1 MGSKTKSKSEI
12 SSRLGTRL
20 RGKLASAYSQ
30 RGTHQSKL
38 WYVFSPKTGRDWVLR
53 GTLEWGHFLLVEADP
68 DISDVDYSPP
78 SEIVRV
84 GDDDHATT
92 LDAVVTFKNGSI
104 EWREI
109 KWSDETNG
117 DIRSLHQWEAQVE
130 AASRTGARYVR
141 YSEKE
146 IYACPQ
152 LIANWTRI
160 VAWLAAVRGRSLY
173 SERMEVV
180 AMLDANGTVSLG
192 DIQRLG
198 AAESG
203 ACRVAAA
210 LKGIQDGHFIAD
222 LTNAPL
228 SINTLI
234 SRVEA
239 AK

>member
-1 MGSKTKSKSEI
+1 MVSKTKSQT
-12 SSRLGTRL
+12 SSRLGSRL
-20 RGKLASAYSQ
+20 RGKLASAYSG

-38 WYVFSPKTGRDWVLR
+38 WYVYSPKTGRDWVLR
-53 GTLEWGHFLLVEADP
+53 GNLEWGHFLLVEADL
-68 DISDVDYSPP
+68 DIRDVDYSPA

-92 LDAVVTFKNGSI
+92 LDAVVTFRNGAI

-109 KWSDETNG
+109 KWSDETKG
-117 DIRSLHQWEAQVE
+117 CDTRTLHQWEAQVE
-130 AASRTGARYVR
+130 AASRSGARYVR

-152 LIANWTRI
+152 LIANWTRV

-173 SERMEVV
+173 SESLEIV
-180 AMLDANGTVSLG
+180 AMLDAHGIVSIG
-192 DIQRLG
+192 DIQLFG

-210 LKGIQDGHFIAD
+210 LKGIQDGHFNAD
-222 LTNAPL
+222 LRNAPL

-234 SRVEA
+234 SRAEVA
-239 AK
+239 G

>member
-1 MGSKTKSKSEI
+1 MGSKTKSQT

-20 RGKLASAYSQ
+20 RGKLASAYTE

-38 WYVFSPKTGRDWVLR
+38 WYVFSPKTSRDWVLR

-68 DISDVDYSPP
+68 GISDVDYSPP

-92 LDAVVTFKNGSI
+92 LDAVVTFKDGSI

-109 KWSDETNG
+109 KWSDETENG

-130 AASRTGARYVR
+130 AASRSGARYVR

-152 LIANWTRI
+152 LIANWTRV

-173 SERMEVV
+173 SEHLEIV
-180 AMLDANGTVSLG
+180 AMLDAHGTVSLG

-198 AAESG
+198 VVESG

-228 SINTLI
+228 SINTLV
-234 SRVEA
+234 SRAEPA
-239 AK
+239 E